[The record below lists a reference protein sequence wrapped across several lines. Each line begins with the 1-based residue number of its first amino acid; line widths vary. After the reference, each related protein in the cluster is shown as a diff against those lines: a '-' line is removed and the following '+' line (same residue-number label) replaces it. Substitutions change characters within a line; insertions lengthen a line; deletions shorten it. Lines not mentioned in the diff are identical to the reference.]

1 MLLKKHYYKAM
12 LVGLIGA
19 VLAAFVWFSGG
30 FNASGVGPVFFVS
43 PTGSDSNTG
52 TIDAPF
58 RTIEKARDSVRAAG
72 LPAQR
77 SWCVAANI
85 I

>member
-43 PTGSDSNTG
+43 PD
-52 TIDAPF
+52 
-58 RTIEKARDSVRAAG
+58 RKSV
-72 LPAQR
+72 
-77 SWCVAANI
+77 V
-85 I
+85 